1 MTARTT
7 ITMNDKDAKQLL
19 TGILND
25 DTATVKRI
33 VGSYFESCM
42 SAEVRKASRAVME
55 SIGEQGKV
63 LYGN

>member
-1 MTARTT
+1 
-7 ITMNDKDAKQLL
+7 MNDKDAKQLL

-25 DTATVKRI
+25 DTATVRRI

-42 SAEVRKASRAVME
+42 ASEVNKASKAVME

-63 LYGN
+63 LYGD

>member
-42 SAEVRKASRAVME
+42 STELSKASNAVME
-55 SIGEQGKV
+55 SIGEQGKA
-63 LYGN
+63 LYGD

>member
-1 MTARTT
+1 
-7 ITMNDKDAKQLL
+7 MNDKDAKQLL

-33 VGSYFESCM
+33 VGSYFESRM
-42 SAEVRKASRAVME
+42 SAEIGKASKAVME
-55 SIGEQGKV
+55 SIGEQGKA

>member
-1 MTARTT
+1 MTA
-7 ITMNDKDAKQLL
+7 LL

-42 SAEVRKASRAVME
+42 SAEVSKASRAVME
-55 SIGEQGKV
+55 SIGEQGKA
-63 LYGN
+63 LYGD

>member
-42 SAEVRKASRAVME
+42 SAEVSKASRAVME
-55 SIGEQGKV
+55 SIGEQGKA
-63 LYGN
+63 LYGD